1 MTKFLCIASVA
12 LLAVASPANAANF
25 TLADFSISVRSSDPG
40 LVIFHDQ
47 HLATPQPFALDG
59 VGDSETFTL
68 FRIGTTEK
76 ALNGDDLI
84 PYDIQVNFSFSE
96 PQPAFEGPASGITGA
111 GWFFGDFG
119 YVAWNNPTVL
129 QFGNYGLLGV
139 TLENAT
145 FGLPGSTLIDAT
157 FTLLRADG
165 GTPPRAVPE
174 PSSAALLGL
183 GGVAVAAIRR
193 RRRPLI

>member
-1 MTKFLCIASVA
+1 M
-12 LLAVASPANAANF
+12 
-25 TLADFSISVRSSDPG
+25 
-40 LVIFHDQ
+40 IFHDQ

-145 FGLPGSTLIDAT
+145 FGLPGSTLIAN
-157 FTLLRADG
+157 RS
-165 GTPPRAVPE
+165 PPTTVRP
-174 PSSAALLGL
+174 PSSSSVVVTSRWNS
-183 GGVAVAAIRR
+183 VACL
-193 RRRPLI
+193 PLVRACQ